1 MIQPARAGD
10 PPGTSLSPATVPARM
25 VATESDSELERGDAA
40 PAFELPGTDGETHA
54 LDSFETDA
62 LLVVFT
68 CNHCPYAKAKFD
80 LLNELAAEYDELAVV
95 GINPNDA
102 EAYPEDAA
110 AVMREYVSEGT
121 VAYDAYLR
129 DETATVAAAY
139 GAVCTPDPFLFGRD
153 DGEWRL
159 RYHGRLDD
167 ALNPDE
173 EATEYYIRDAVDAV
187 LSDEPVAHPDR
198 PSRGCSIKWPDDQP
212 A

>member
-1 MIQPARAGD
+1 
-10 PPGTSLSPATVPARM
+10 M

-40 PAFELPGTDGETHA
+40 PSFELPGTDGETHS

-68 CNHCPYAKAKFD
+68 CNHCPYAKAKFG
-80 LLNELAAEYDELAVV
+80 LLNDLAAEHDDLAVV

-102 EAYPEDAA
+102 EAYPEDSIEA
-110 AVMREYVSEGT
+110 MRDRVAEGT
-121 VAYDAYLR
+121 IAYDAYLR

-167 ALNPDE
+167 ALNPDD

-187 LSDEPVAHPDR
+187 FSGEPVAHPDR
-198 PSRGCSIKWPDDQP
+198 PSRGCSIKWPDGGP